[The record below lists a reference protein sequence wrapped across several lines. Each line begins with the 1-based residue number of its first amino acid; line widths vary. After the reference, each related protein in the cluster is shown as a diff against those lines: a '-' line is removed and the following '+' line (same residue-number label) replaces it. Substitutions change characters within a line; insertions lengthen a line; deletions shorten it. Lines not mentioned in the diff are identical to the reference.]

1 MRKDDIVRLRH
12 MLDAAREAQGF
23 AVTRS
28 RSDLDHDRQLL
39 LALVKAVEIIGEAA
53 TRVSTE
59 TRLEC
64 PGIPWQDIVAMRHRL
79 TQGYYDI
86 DLDIVWSTVTD
97 DLPPLAAELDRVL
110 TSAREQ

>member
-12 MLDAAREAQGF
+12 MLDAVREAQGF

-28 RSDLDHDRQLL
+28 RSDLDDRQLL

-59 TRLEC
+59 TRLEH
-64 PGIPWQDIVAMRHRL
+64 PEIPWQDIVAMRHRL
-79 TQGYYDI
+79 THGYYDI
-86 DLDIVWSTVTD
+86 DLDIVWSTVTE
-97 DLPPLAAELDRVL
+97 DLPPLAEELDAVL
-110 TSAREQ
+110 TSARQP

>member
-12 MLDAAREAQGF
+12 RLDAAREAQGF
-23 AVTRS
+23 AATRS
-28 RSDLDHDRQLL
+28 RSDLDRERQLL

-64 PGIPWQDIVAMRHRL
+64 PEISGQDIVAMCLRL
-79 TQGYYDI
+79 THGYYDI
-86 DLDIVWSTVTD
+86 DLDTVMFFSN
-97 DLPPLAAELDRVL
+97 PQKGGLAENRMSQAAQ
-110 TSAREQ
+110 SA

>member
-1 MRKDDIVRLRH
+1 

-23 AVTRS
+23 AAARL

-64 PGIPWQDIVAMRHRL
+64 PEIPWQDIVAMRHRL
-79 TQGYYDI
+79 THGYYDI

-97 DLPPLAAELDRVL
+97 DLPPLAAELERVL
-110 TSAREQ
+110 TSARHQ